1 MPKPDWKKI
10 VGTVAPTLAT
20 ALGGPL
26 AGVAVKTIADKVLG
40 NAQADESEVAA
51 VISGADPETLMKLKQ
66 AEYDFRKAMEEL
78 EVERDRLAYGDRAS
92 ARERE
97 IKTGD
102 NWTPRII
109 AAIVIVGWFTVQWY
123 LLQYLV
129 PQENREIVMRG
140 LGTLDLAVG
149 MVLGYYFG
157 SSAGSREKNQIISK
171 MDREK

>member
-1 MPKPDWKKI
+1 
-10 VGTVAPTLAT
+10 
-20 ALGGPL
+20 
-26 AGVAVKTIADKVLG
+26 
-40 NAQADESEVAA
+40 
-51 VISGADPETLMKLKQ
+51 
-66 AEYDFRKAMEEL
+66 MEEL

>member
-1 MPKPDWKKI
+1 MAKPDWKKI
-10 VGTVAPTLAT
+10 VGAVAPTLAT

-40 NAQADESEVAA
+40 NPDAGEDAVAEAMVAA
-51 VISGADPETLMKLKQ
+51 NPDTLLKLKQ
-66 AEYDFRKAMEEL
+66 AEFDFKKAMEEL
-78 EVERDRLAYGDRAS
+78 EVERNKLAYEDRAS

-109 AAIVIVGWFTVQWY
+109 AAIVITGWFAVQWY

-129 PQENREIVMRG
+129 PEENREIVIRG

-157 SSAGSREKNQIISK
+157 SSAGSKQKNDLMARKDAEK
-171 MDREK
+171 